1 VTAGEMVRRCRI
13 VAVAEALGLDVKRGR
28 CRAAWR
34 NGDGWNVAL
43 DDERGAWYD
52 FVGNDSGGVLALI
65 ERCLGCERREAA
77 EWLASYMGARLDDGP
92 ASFKDRRQ
100 MARQRAQ
107 DAADSTAA
115 GYWQSQYLAHL
126 EAVLAQSKARLD
138 EHLAADEDPPELLAG
153 PVASLTAIHGRIRAA
168 RGGELLR
175 LYRWFRDADPERV
188 AAFVAEGK
196 ADAEH
201 AGRVAAVLVAAWAR
215 AMRRAA

>member
-1 VTAGEMVRRCRI
+1 MVRRCRI
-13 VAVAEALGLDVKRGR
+13 TAVAEALGLDVRRGR

-34 NGDGWNVAL
+34 SGDGRNVAL
-43 DDERGAWYD
+43 DDERGAWHD

-92 ASFKDRRQ
+92 VSIEDRRK

-107 DAADSTAA
+107 DAVDATAA
-115 GYWQSQYLAHL
+115 GYWRSQYLAHV
-126 EAVLAQSKARLD
+126 EAVLARSKARLG

-153 PVASLTAIHGRIRAA
+153 PIASLTAIRGRVRAA
-168 RGGELLR
+168 RGGELPR
-175 LYRWFRDADPERV
+175 LYREFRECEPERTRELV
-188 AAFVAEGK
+188 EAGR